1 MFYLFFFLYIG
12 GSDYIRL
19 MIRVVLLG
27 AGNLAVHLAKGL
39 EDAPGIRLVQHYS
52 RTAKNNSYFP
62 TSVPRT
68 NDLKKLK
75 KADLYLIAVKDEAI
89 GVIGSELKECKGLVV
104 HTEGTIPMGVL
115 GMCPNHGV
123 FYPVQTFSKDRE
135 IKWSNIPLALE
146 TARSEDM
153 VLLKTFASQLSDKI
167 FEIDSKSRKHLHLAA
182 VFANNFSNHMFT
194 LSKELCLEGQLPFEL
209 VKPLIQETAR
219 KIMVLEP
226 EDAQTGPARRRDE
239 LVMEEHRSQ
248 LDQEKKEIYSLLS
261 ESIAKRYGEQSN
273 E

>member
-1 MFYLFFFLYIG
+1 
-12 GSDYIRL
+12 
-19 MIRVVLLG
+19 
-27 AGNLAVHLAKGL
+27 
-39 EDAPGIRLVQHYS
+39 
-52 RTAKNNSYFP
+52 
-62 TSVPRT
+62 
-68 NDLKKLK
+68 
-75 KADLYLIAVKDEAI
+75 
-89 GVIGSELKECKGLVV
+89 
-104 HTEGTIPMGVL
+104 
-115 GMCPNHGV
+115 
-123 FYPVQTFSKDRE
+123 
-135 IKWSNIPLALE
+135 
-146 TARSEDM
+146 
-153 VLLKTFASQLSDKI
+153 
-167 FEIDSKSRKHLHLAA
+167 
-182 VFANNFSNHMFT
+182 MFT